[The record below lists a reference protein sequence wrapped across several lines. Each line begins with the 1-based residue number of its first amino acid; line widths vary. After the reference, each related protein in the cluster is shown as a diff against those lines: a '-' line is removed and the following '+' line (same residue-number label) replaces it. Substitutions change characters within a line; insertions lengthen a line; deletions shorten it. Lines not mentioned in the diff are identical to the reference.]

1 MLNLKDS
8 QIDID
13 VDNNYLSER
22 QILRQEIRNRKKV
35 LQMSKGQLSTFNN
48 AYLNKLNTH
57 LYLNQKPTSSKDAL
71 LERPLL
77 S

>member
-35 LQMSKGQLSTFNN
+35 LQMSKG
-48 AYLNKLNTH
+48 
-57 LYLNQKPTSSKDAL
+57 
-71 LERPLL
+71 
-77 S
+77 